1 MTIRRSLSLAGALTL
16 ALTLPAAVSAA
27 PTAVDV
33 RIEGKTST
41 IFDGPV
47 TTDGKTVTTA
57 AGGTHVCDGTNA
69 GASPF
74 PAATATSALDDAAIK
89 GGFTWDATW
98 YAAGSEY
105 FISRIAGESEAPA
118 PYPGGEYWGVFI
130 NGKATTAGGCQSLVK
145 AGDEVLWAY
154 NAFNKFGGLRLT
166 APGATQPNVPIVA
179 TATNFDTKAPVAGAS
194 VGSST
199 TDADGKTSIAFSEPG
214 IYVLKADKPDLV
226 RSRGVRVCVDP
237 PGADECTSGDK
248 AAPTVRLDSPK
259 LASDPGRFGS
269 SVPLSWQGDDGSA
282 GSGIKRY
289 RIEVRRAGQ
298 PDTAWRL
305 LRTDTDKTKGRLNGA
320 PGVAYE
326 LRVRAYDRAN
336 NASVAALATTIVPI
350 DNLSDRLGF
359 SKRGWKVLNRQGAW
373 QLATSRATRAG
384 ASASLRFTGTKAT
397 IVTRKLPNGGRVRIT
412 VDGDSK
418 VVSLKGK
425 SRFRRKLVGTG
436 KLEPGR
442 HTLRVTSL
450 GRAPVEID
458 AVAVTP

>member
-47 TTDGKTVTTA
+47 TTDGKTLTTA

-69 GASPF
+69 GASPA
-74 PAATATSALDDAAIK
+74 PAATATSALDDAAIR

-98 YAAGSEY
+98 YDPGSEY
-105 FISRIAGESEAPA
+105 FVSRIANESEIDVW
-118 PYPGGEYWGVFI
+118 PGGEYWGLFH
-130 NGKATTAGGCQSLVK
+130 NGKTTPAGGCQTLVK
-145 AGDEVLWAY
+145 DGDEVLWAFD
-154 NAFNKFGGLRLT
+154 AFNKVGTLRL
-166 APGATQPNVPIVA
+166 AVPSATQPGVPIVA
-179 TATNFDTKAPVAGAS
+179 TATDIPTGAPVSG
-194 VGSST
+194 VTIGSST
-199 TDADGKTSIAFSEPG
+199 TGGDGTASLSFADEG
-214 IYVLKADKPDLV
+214 IYVIKADKSDYV
-226 RSRGVRVCVDP
+226 RSRATRVCVDP

-248 AAPTVRLDSPK
+248 GAPSVQLDAPT
-259 LASDPGRFGS
+259 LASDLARFGS
-269 SVPLSWQGDDGSA
+269 RIPLSWQGDDGAA

-289 RIEVRRAGQ
+289 RIEVRRVGE

-326 LRVRAYDRAN
+326 LRARAYDRALN
-336 NASVAALATTIVPI
+336 VSTFASATTIVPF
-350 DNLSDRLGF
+350 DNLSDRLRF

-373 QLATSRATRAG
+373 QLSTSRATRRG

-397 IVTRKLPNGGRVRIT
+397 IVTRKLRKGGRVRVT
-412 VDGDSK
+412 VDGKSK

-425 SRFRRKLVGTG
+425 SRFRRTLVGTG
-436 KLEPGR
+436 KLEHGR